1 MKQQEVHGFILK
13 MKQLILIVILQ
24 APIIFKSFK
33 YKAKLLGKSIAQP
46 VPNAANGNLKN
57 ATISVSLKI
66 LSNFWR
72 SLPLINC
79 KVGLKL
85 K

>member
-1 MKQQEVHGFILK
+1 M
-13 MKQLILIVILQ
+13 Q

-66 LSNFWR
+66 LSNFW
-72 SLPLINC
+72 NHC
-79 KVGLKL
+79 H
-85 K
+85 

>member
-33 YKAKLLGKSIAQP
+33 YKAKLLRKSIAQP

-66 LSNFWR
+66 LSNFWNHCHW
-72 SLPLINC
+72 LIA
-79 KVGLKL
+79 K
-85 K
+85 